1 MVTVEGKVE
10 ADVMLDDD
18 AKVGWR
24 VAIGHVDEQVRR
36 GGGRRWRGRRG

>member
-36 GGGRRWRGRRG
+36 RRGRGGRGGRG